1 MQIELFEDGR
11 IRMSWLDIPAA
22 AAELNIIGL
31 GAEGNAQANVDLG
44 QSEACQDDTVPGEP
58 CMGDLDGSGRVDIVD
73 LLNLLES
80 WGQCD

>member
-1 MQIELFEDGR
+1 
-11 IRMSWLDIPAA
+11 
-22 AAELNIIGL
+22 
-31 GAEGNAQANVDLG
+31 
-44 QSEACQDDTVPGEP
+44 VPTEP